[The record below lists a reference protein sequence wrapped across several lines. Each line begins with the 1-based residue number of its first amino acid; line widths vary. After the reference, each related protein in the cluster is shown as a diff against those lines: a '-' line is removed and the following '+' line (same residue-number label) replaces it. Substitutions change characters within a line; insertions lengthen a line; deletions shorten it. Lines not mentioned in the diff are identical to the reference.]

1 MKRSICVVL
10 SMGAFSCSGPHMT
23 TDHQRSSP
31 DPKEIMARA
40 DEATRNVTLIS
51 YDAEFVSGGW
61 LTSRVPM
68 NIIGKVI
75 QGPRSKYNLEKFYA
89 EIKLK
94 SAKSD
99 EIKECTVGS
108 NGDVYF
114 LIDPKTYTAY
124 EDMDPAV
131 LGAQSRNYQRVIMR
145 EFSVEDPF
153 GDEIKADTI
162 KFLGTSKIGN
172 EKCYDIHVLIGDS
185 SDAVWS
191 ISQNDYL
198 PRKVRRIHKN
208 QKGEEGSIDLTL
220 TNLVV
225 NPTFNH
231 DPFTLQVPHGYK
243 KTDEFAP

>member
-1 MKRSICVVL
+1 MKRIICVIL
-10 SMGAFSCSGPHMT
+10 SLGTFSCSGPQMT

-40 DEATRNVTLIS
+40 DEATRNVKMVS
-51 YDAEFVSGGW
+51 YDADFESKGW
-61 LTSRVPM
+61 LTAFVPTS
-68 NIIGKVI
+68 IDGKVI
-75 QGPRSKYNLEKFYA
+75 QGPRSQYNLEKFYA
-89 EIKLK
+89 EVKLK

-114 LIDPKTYTAY
+114 LIDPSTYTAY
-124 EDMDPAV
+124 EDIDPAV
-131 LGAQSRNYQRVIMR
+131 LGAQSRNYQRVILR

-153 GDEIKADTI
+153 GDEIKADSI

-172 EKCYDIHVLIGDS
+172 EKCYDIQVLIGDS
-185 SDAVWS
+185 SNAIWS
-191 ISQNDYL
+191 ISQNDFL

-208 QKGEEGSIDLTL
+208 PKGEEGTIDLTL

-225 NPTFNH
+225 NPTYHH
-231 DPFTLQVPHGYK
+231 DPFILQLPHGYK